1 MKHAPIDDALCEALV
16 ARACAGDEEV
26 WKELTLHLWPH
37 WNALVRGSRAMGNMA
52 KSDDHVANVL
62 TDLVDKLGTDGGR
75 AITLFPRWKSEHPG
89 KTFSDWTR
97 IVTSY
102 AVTDYVRQALGRRAR
117 TNEEAL
123 PSIKRLLN
131 ELATAPESEAV
142 FGAHRPPMTA
152 AQTARQLLDYAERVL
167 PADQF
172 KALAQWL
179 DGAAFEEMVE
189 SGACKDPES
198 AKKLVRAAVAALR
211 RRFAPS
217 APGTE

>member
-1 MKHAPIDDALCEALV
+1 MSRPPIDDALCEALV
-16 ARACAGDEEV
+16 ERACAGDEEV

-37 WNALVRGSRAMGNMA
+37 WNALIRGSRAMGNMA
-52 KSDDHVANVL
+52 RNEDHVANVL

-75 AITLFPRWKSEHPG
+75 AITLFPRWKAEHPG

-102 AVTDYVRQALGRRAR
+102 AVTDYVRQALGRRAK
-117 TNEEAL
+117 TGEEAL

-131 ELATAPESEAV
+131 EVASAPESEAI
-142 FGAHRPPMTA
+142 FGSHRPPMTA
-152 AQTARQLLDYAERVL
+152 AQTARQLLDHAERIL
-167 PADQF
+167 PADQREVL
-172 KALAQWL
+172 ALWL

-189 SGACKDPES
+189 RGACEDPES

-217 APGTE
+217 TTSAD